1 MCKVRKIH
9 LLAVNG
15 LLWTAIGTKIAVTGV
30 VNYLKTEP
38 GKLGWMIPLSLLVFT
53 GFFMMFTGIV
63 RKYSERIHALPGPR
77 EPIYKTFSL
86 KGYLIIDFMITLG
99 ITLKYIP
106 GIPLSFFAWFY
117 LGLGAGLLSAGIRF
131 LIRWWKGRDETV

>member
-53 GFFMMFTGIV
+53 LY
-63 RKYSERIHALPGPR
+63 RSLYQQKNR
-77 EPIYKTFSL
+77 YKDSSL
-86 KGYLIIDFMITLG
+86 G
-99 ITLKYIP
+99 
-106 GIPLSFFAWFY
+106 
-117 LGLGAGLLSAGIRF
+117 
-131 LIRWWKGRDETV
+131 